1 MDLVIVVLYATSLAL
16 LLTGVVIAVVS
27 VFQTPAETWGAGE
40 CVHRT
45 RSRELPVAPLPRA
58 YVVQRSTSPWVEPSH

>member
-40 CVHRT
+40 CVYPT
-45 RSRELPVAPLPRA
+45 RPRELPVAPLPRA
-58 YVVQRSTSPWVEPSH
+58 YIVQRSTSPWVEPSH